1 MERTLFP
8 LIVDTIKRYEM
19 IWDAMGKSDGV
30 FDVLMKKVIHNELLY
45 YRVVMVL
52 KKIFFFFR
60 TTNYEKNVQLKF
72 ALLNICQA

>member
-8 LIVDTIKRYEM
+8 LIVDTIKRHEM

-45 YRVVMVL
+45 CRIVKYFELCNDVSIV
-52 KKIFFFFR
+52 
-60 TTNYEKNVQLKF
+60 N
-72 ALLNICQA
+72 

>member
-45 YRVVMVL
+45 YRVMMVL
-52 KKIFFFFR
+52 KK
-60 TTNYEKNVQLKF
+60 
-72 ALLNICQA
+72 